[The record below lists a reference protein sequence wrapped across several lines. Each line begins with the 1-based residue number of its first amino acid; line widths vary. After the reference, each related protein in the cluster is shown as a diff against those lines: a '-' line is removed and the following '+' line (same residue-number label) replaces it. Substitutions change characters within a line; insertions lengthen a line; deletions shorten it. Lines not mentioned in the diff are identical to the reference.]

1 MHSKSKFVIYRDTQE
16 VVFTIKFNRILNSS
30 QPLTDEETDHIKKY
44 ILWQEKHIPSKL
56 NSE

>member
-44 ILWQEKHIPSKL
+44 ILWQEKHIQSRI
-56 NSE
+56 NNE